1 MKYQISLLI
10 VICSSLTGCKSPSK
24 ERQQETISAD
34 YVSSKGMFQFYVFG
48 DWGRSGEFHQKD
60 LAELMNKATAIVEPE
75 FIISTGDNIYP
86 EGVASTQDPLWRS
99 SYEDIYTGHGLHCP
113 WYVVLGNHDYAGNVQ
128 AEIDYS
134 KISRRWHMPSRYYA
148 IDQLLD
154 DDKTK
159 ATFVFI
165 DTNPLNDEY
174 YEDDHRSKVITQ
186 DTTRQLKWIDSV
198 LTASNATWK
207 FVIGHHP
214 LYTGGKRVEDKPFVR
229 HHLEKLFKKHK
240 VDAYFCG
247 HEHDLQYIKPEG
259 PTHYFVSGSGSEV
272 RPTGKLPF
280 SRFAESIQG
289 FMTISLN
296 EKQMSV
302 QVLDYKG
309 NLLYKTEIKK

>member
-1 MKYQISLLI
+1 MKYPISFLIIICLL
-10 VICSSLTGCKSPSK
+10 LAGCKSPSK
-24 ERQQETISAD
+24 EHQQNAIGAD
-34 YVSSKGMFQFYVFG
+34 YTSSKNMLQFYVFG
-48 DWGRSGEFHQKD
+48 DWGRNGEFHQKD

-86 EGVASTQDPLWRS
+86 AGVASTQDPLWKS
-99 SYEDIYTGHGLHCP
+99 SFEDIYAGHGLHCP
-113 WYVVLGNHDYAGNVQ
+113 WYVVLGNHDYGGNVQ

-148 IDQLLD
+148 VDQLM

-159 ATFVFI
+159 ITFVYI

-174 YEDDHRSKVITQ
+174 YEDDHRDQVVTQ

-198 LTASNATWK
+198 LTKTDATWK

-214 LYTGGKRVEDKPFVR
+214 LYTGGKRAEDTPYLR
-229 HHLEKLFKKHK
+229 NHLERLFKKHK

-259 PTHYFVSGSGSEV
+259 PTHYFVSGAGSEV
-272 RPTGKLPF
+272 RPTGKLSSTIF
-280 SRFAESIQG
+280 SASVQG
-289 FMTISLN
+289 FMTVGVTQ
-296 EKQMSV
+296 KKMKV
-302 QVLDYKG
+302 QVLDYTGKE
-309 NLLYKTEIKK
+309 LYDVEIPK